1 MRDGNHVW
9 KTTPV
14 NAVVLNVTLMQYVS
28 QKSRPD
34 EPPNAG
40 PSERE
45 IGPGSSPYIRDFKKH
60 IRK

>member
-1 MRDGNHVW
+1 MAVEKPTCTQSSWMRDGNHVW

-45 IGPGSSPYIRDFKKH
+45 IM
-60 IRK
+60 